1 MISIYRSK
9 LLKISDNGDTI
20 RTKDEKAVRIGEG
33 VDRAV
38 AV

>member
-9 LLKISDNGDTI
+9 LLTSSDNGDKV
-20 RTKDEKAVRIGEG
+20 RTEDEKAVRIGEG